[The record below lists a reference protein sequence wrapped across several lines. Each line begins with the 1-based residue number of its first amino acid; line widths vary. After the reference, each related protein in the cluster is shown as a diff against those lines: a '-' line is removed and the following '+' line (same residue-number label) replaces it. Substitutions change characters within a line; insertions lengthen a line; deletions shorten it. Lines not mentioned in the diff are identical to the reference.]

1 MRVCGRRWWSY
12 GLAALAILAGAAALG
27 PPAAADAR
35 PTASVE
41 PAPGAPAAPPV
52 GDRVLQAPLV
62 VLGIG
67 GLGWDD
73 VSPERTPT
81 LWSLLEG
88 NASVAAVTVHTSGQP
103 ACPSGGWLS
112 LSAGRA
118 ATSERFG
125 GMCVGMPEVRPAGSA
140 ASVPGW
146 FELATEQRNSL
157 YGPEIGTLGTVLA
170 DAGVCAT
177 AVGPGAALALADDRG
192 QVERYFSRPT
202 AAAFGC
208 PLTVVDLGVTSV
220 VADAGDGALPIDE
233 KVAAALAQV
242 PSGTTVLL
250 TSVATTV
257 GDRLE
262 MGVSIVAGPA
272 TSSEL
277 LSTAS
282 TRRAGVIRLLDLP
295 SSLVDT
301 LGVAEPSRF
310 QGAPVVAAG
319 PRDDAETV
327 VARLADISVADYGLR
342 RAATPLLDTL
352 GLGSIALVLGAV
364 LLLRRRPGT
373 AAPRRALEMGLLVL
387 ASAPLASYLVTALQW
402 WRFGEPRLALW
413 LGMGGI
419 AVLLA
424 GAVYLLPRRP
434 VWRAALGL
442 SLVTTVVLV
451 LDAIMGAPL
460 HWGSPLGTSAV
471 LGNRYYGFGNSTYA
485 VFAVHTI
492 VLAGVLAAR
501 YVAAER
507 RRAAV
512 FAVVAVGAVTV
523 LVDIWPTWGADVG
536 GGLALVPAFGLL
548 ALGVAGQRV
557 TPTRA
562 LLVLGGGVVVVA
574 AVSVLD
580 WMRAPSQRS
589 HAGQFVQQVIDG
601 RAWDLLGRKID
612 YAVASLDRGPSAWL
626 TLLGLALAAAVVI
639 RPDRFSPRA
648 LDAAAAQWP
657 GLRATLGALLVSAV
671 LGSLVNDWGIRV
683 ATVVL
688 TAALPLVAAICLRA
702 LDQRPSTDRTVARS
716 STTMTT
722 PQTSTATEPARVPP
736 STAPAKSA
744 AANRSPTR

>member
-1 MRVCGRRWWSY
+1 MRVCGRRQWSY

-27 PPAAADAR
+27 PPATADAR

-73 VSPERTPT
+73 LSPERTPT
-81 LWSLLEG
+81 LWSLLESD
-88 NASVAAVTVHTSGQP
+88 ASVAAVTVHTSGQP

-125 GMCVGMPEVRPAGSA
+125 GMCVGLPEVRPAGSA
-140 ASVPGW
+140 ATVPGW
-146 FELATEQRNSL
+146 FDLATEQRNSL

-192 QVERYFSRPT
+192 QVERYFSSPT
-202 AAAFGC
+202 GAAFGC

-220 VADAGDGALPIDE
+220 VAEAVDGALAIDE
-233 KVAAALAQV
+233 RIAAALEQV

-262 MGVSIVAGPA
+262 MGVSIAAGPA

-301 LGVAEPSRF
+301 LGVAEPPQF

-319 PRDDAETV
+319 PRDDAGTV

-342 RAATPLLDTL
+342 LAATPLLNAL
-352 GLGSIALVLGAV
+352 GLASIALVAGAV
-364 LLLRRRPGT
+364 LLLRRPSG
-373 AAPRRALEMGLLVL
+373 ASPRRAVEVGLLVL

-442 SLVTTVVLV
+442 SLVTSVVLV
-451 LDAIMGAPL
+451 LDALMGAPL

-501 YVAAER
+501 FVAAGR

-548 ALGVAGQRV
+548 GLGVAGRRV
-557 TPTRA
+557 TPARA
-562 LLVLGGGVVVVA
+562 LLVLGAGVVVVV

-580 WMRAPSQRS
+580 WMRSPSQRS

-626 TLLGLALAAAVVI
+626 TMLGLALAAAVVI

-657 GLRATLGALLVSAV
+657 GLRATLGGLLVSAV

-716 STTMTT
+716 STPMTT
-722 PQTSTATEPARVPP
+722 PQTSTATEPESVPP

-744 AANRSPTR
+744 SANRSPTR